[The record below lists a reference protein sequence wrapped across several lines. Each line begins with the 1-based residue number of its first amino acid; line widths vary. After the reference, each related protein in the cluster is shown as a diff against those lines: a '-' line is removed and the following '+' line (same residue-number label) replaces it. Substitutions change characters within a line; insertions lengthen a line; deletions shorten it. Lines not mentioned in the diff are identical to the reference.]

1 MTQNWRIRKGDDV
14 IVISGKEKGKT
25 GKVVRVLK
33 SKNRLYVGGINMVK
47 KHQKP
52 TAASPGGIFEK
63 EASLHVSNVAHVD
76 PISKKATRVGYKF
89 LESGRKV
96 RFSKRSQ
103 EVIDQ

>member
-1 MTQNWRIRKGDDV
+1 MTQNWRIRTGDEI

-33 SKNRLYVGGINMVK
+33 SRNRLYVGGVNMIK

-52 TAASPGGIFEK
+52 TASSPGGIIQK

-76 PISKKATRVGYKF
+76 PVSKKATRVGYKF

-96 RFSKRSQ
+96 RFAKRSQ
-103 EVIDQ
+103 EIIGQ

>member
-1 MTQNWRIRKGDDV
+1 MTQHWRIRTGDEI

-33 SKNRLYVGGINMVK
+33 SRDRLYVGGVNMIK

-52 TAASPGGIFEK
+52 TASSPGGIIQK
-63 EASLHVSNVAHVD
+63 EASLHVSNVAQVD
-76 PISKKATRVGYKF
+76 PVSKKATRVGYKF

-96 RFSKRSQ
+96 RFAKRSQ
-103 EVIDQ
+103 EIIGQ

>member
-14 IVISGKEKGKT
+14 IVISGKEKGMT
-25 GKVVRVLK
+25 GKVIRVLK
-33 SKNRLYVGGINMVK
+33 SKNRLYVGGVNMVK

-52 TAASPGGIFEK
+52 TAASPGGIIEK

-76 PISKKATRVGYKF
+76 PVSKKATRVGYKF

-96 RFSKRSQ
+96 RFAKRSQ
-103 EVIDQ
+103 EIIDQ

>member
-33 SKNRLYVGGINMVK
+33 SKNRLYVGGVNMVK

-52 TAASPGGIFEK
+52 TAASPGGIIEK

-76 PISKKATRVGYKF
+76 PVSKKATRVGYKF

-96 RFSKRSQ
+96 RFAKRSQ
-103 EVIDQ
+103 EIIDQ

>member
-1 MTQNWRIRKGDDV
+1 MTQNWRIRTGDEI

-33 SKNRLYVGGINMVK
+33 SRDRLYVGGVNMIK

-52 TAASPGGIFEK
+52 TASSPGGIIQK

-76 PISKKATRVGYKF
+76 PVSKKATRVGYKF

-96 RFSKRSQ
+96 RFAKRSQ
-103 EVIDQ
+103 EIIGQ